1 MDFGIFCKT
10 FYLVFLVLIAVGPGF
25 LTIANIAMTRGLKTS
40 AVAVCGCFLGDCIYM
55 VLGALCAKEIVAAIP
70 QSLSLVLSIVA
81 ICLLLYLAY
90 SFYKVDIKTL
100 KAREFSKKSGLSLA
114 VSLFCLKMT
123 SPICMVGY
131 SIIFTQVIATNTT
144 SNVLSAILG
153 GCTASFVE
161 NIFMITTFST
171 VGKKMKTGILSMIN
185 KFSAVF
191 IACFALFLVAKLV
204 LSLVI
209 R

>member
-1 MDFGIFCKT
+1 MNLVIFCKT

-25 LTIANIAMTRGLKTS
+25 LTIANIAMTRGAKTS
-40 AVAVCGCFLGDCIYM
+40 SVAVCGCFLGDCIYM
-55 VLGALCAKEIVAAIP
+55 VLGGFCAKEIINKIP
-70 QSLSLVLSIVA
+70 QSLSVALSITA

-114 VSLFCLKMT
+114 ISLFCLKMT
-123 SPICMVGY
+123 SPICIVGY
-131 SIIFTQVIATNTT
+131 SIIFTQVIKTSTT
-144 SNVLSAILG
+144 GNVLSAILG

-171 VGKKMKTGILSMIN
+171 VGKKIKTGILSMIN

-191 IACFALFLVAKLV
+191 IACFALFLVLKLV
-204 LSLVI
+204 SSFI
-209 R
+209 IH